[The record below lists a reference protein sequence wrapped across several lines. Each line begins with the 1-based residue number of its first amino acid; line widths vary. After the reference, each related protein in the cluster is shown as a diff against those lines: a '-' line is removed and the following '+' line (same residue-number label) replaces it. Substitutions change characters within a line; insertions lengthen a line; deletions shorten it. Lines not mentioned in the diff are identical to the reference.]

1 MSVGEEGGGNVGEEG
16 GGSVGDDTRR
26 WVRAAPGQVSTELDG
41 ETVILDAEAGTYFGV
56 EAVGAW
62 IWDRIQDPVRIDRLL
77 ERLVDAYDVEPERGR
92 RDLESFLEDLEDRG
106 LAEVTDAP
114 PG

>member
-1 MSVGEEGGGNVGEEG
+1 MESDAN
-16 GGSVGDDTRR
+16 R
-26 WVRAAPGQVSTELDG
+26 WIRAAPGQVSTELDG
-41 ETVILDAEAGTYFGV
+41 ETVILDVEDGTYFGV

-62 IWDRIQDPVRIDRLL
+62 IWDRIQDPVRADELL
-77 ERLVDAYDVEPERGR
+77 EALLDAYDVGRDRGR
-92 RDLESFLEDLEDRG
+92 RDLEAFLEELVDRG

>member
-1 MSVGEEGGGNVGEEG
+1 M
-16 GGSVGDDTRR
+16 GDDTRR
-26 WVRAAPGQVSTELDG
+26 WVRAAPGQVSTDLDG

-62 IWDRIQDPVRIDRLL
+62 IWDHIQDPVRVDRLL
-77 ERLVDAYDVEPERGR
+77 DGLLDAYDVGRERGR
-92 RDLESFLEDLEDRG
+92 RDLESFLGELEDRG
-106 LAEVTDAP
+106 LAEITDDP